1 MWPAWTLSLLMLV
14 AMILTVTPSIP
25 NRPRFFL
32 MMGGPFLLGL
42 LFSAWVL
49 LLSRLRWKEKLLLAF
64 AGIASPLIAAQ
75 VSVPEDALRTA
86 MFIYGVPLAMFLTTT
101 GLAAWHQHA
110 HRSRLTAVVLL
121 LGWLSFGLVRNNGF
135 IGDYRPEFVWA
146 LVTGARAESAGPANL
161 HCKQLHNRC
170 CTGDR
175 SSTRGVAAVPRTG
188 RRWCSSRR
196 THKSRLD
203 HKATGNRLAD

>member
-1 MWPAWTLSLLMLV
+1 MSASPANNENPAPLSSAPATNRPLRMWPAWTLSLLMLV

-101 GLAAWHQHA
+101 G
-110 HRSRLTAVVLL
+110 
-121 LGWLSFGLVRNNGF
+121 
-135 IGDYRPEFVWA
+135 
-146 LVTGARAESAGPANL
+146 
-161 HCKQLHNRC
+161 
-170 CTGDR
+170 
-175 SSTRGVAAVPRTG
+175 
-188 RRWCSSRR
+188 
-196 THKSRLD
+196 
-203 HKATGNRLAD
+203 

>member
-135 IGDYRPEFVWA
+135 IGDYRPEFVWRWSPVHEQTLPA
-146 LVTGARAESAGPANL
+146 LPTSTANNSTTAAAPATEAAPAEWP
-161 HCKQLHNRC
+161 QY
-170 CTGDR
+170 
-175 SSTRGVAAVPRTG
+175 
-188 RRWCSSRR
+188 
-196 THKSRLD
+196 
-203 HKATGNRLAD
+203 